1 MTRRVKDY
9 EKPAGDW
16 LYWRQQGLLD
26 EEVKMTRPQVPREV
40 RQVWEADR
48 NRLQKPPSAKLHR
61 KSLLESMI
69 AAAMMIAHR
78 VYELEPEHAA
88 VMVDEAAY
96 QAIVRFT
103 RSVQ

>member
-61 KSLLESMI
+61 KSLLLIRAQM
-69 AAAMMIAHR
+69 
-78 VYELEPEHAA
+78 PFN
-88 VMVDEAAY
+88 DG
-96 QAIVRFT
+96 QRFDHPSEKANANRKARIT
-103 RSVQ
+103 LSPVWKA